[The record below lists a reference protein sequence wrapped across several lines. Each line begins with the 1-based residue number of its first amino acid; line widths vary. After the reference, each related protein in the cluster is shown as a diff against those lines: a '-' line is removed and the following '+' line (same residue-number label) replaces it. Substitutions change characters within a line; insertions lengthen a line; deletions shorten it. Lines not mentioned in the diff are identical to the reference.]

1 MMRRTDP
8 ASMQANPWRGPAALP
23 LTCRGTGFIAVDM
36 RTWIMLALWCVGMAT
51 SQATALRLDG
61 TPTWSITKPKCTLEL
76 VGSIRNLNAFT
87 SGSVK
92 MVLFADLVPFPS
104 KAQVVAEADL
114 GQIPGYGE
122 IDDFKRKVN
131 VTLPTANGDYYFTL
145 AVLEYTLA
153 GWQTRAYVATGQRTL
168 KNGDFLA
175 GYKWR
180 IPGKKVVPPP
190 AGLVAGDRLRLTVK
204 ANFDLDAITP
214 GTESR
219 KTVRIEGVSS
229 TTVSYG
235 GKTYDTKYDYL
246 VAKRTLNGVK
256 RPAGNVT
263 LARSGNNQQ
272 AEITLFFYNATGG
285 IYRQAAEGRVT
296 WGVFSYD

>member
-1 MMRRTDP
+1 MGMLLWIGL
-8 ASMQANPWRGPAALP
+8 ASA
-23 LTCRGTGFIAVDM
+23 
-36 RTWIMLALWCVGMAT
+36 
-51 SQATALRLDG
+51 QATVLRLDG

-76 VGSIRNLNAFT
+76 VGSIRNLNSFP

-92 MVLFADLVPFPS
+92 IVLFADLVPFPS
-104 KAQVVAEADL
+104 KARVVAEADL

-131 VTLPTANGDYYFTL
+131 ATLPTTNGDYYFTL

-153 GWQTRAYVATGQRTL
+153 GWQTRAYVATGQKTL

-180 IPGKKVVPPP
+180 IPNRTVIAPP
-190 AGLVAGDRLRLTVK
+190 AGLIKGDRLKLTVK
-204 ANFDLDAITP
+204 SNFDLDAITP

-229 TTVSYG
+229 TSVSYG
-235 GKTYDTKYDYL
+235 GKNYDTKYEYL
-246 VAKRTLNGVK
+246 VAKQPINGVK
-256 RPAGNVT
+256 RPAGNLT
-263 LARSGNNQQ
+263 LAKSGIHQQ
-272 AEITLFFYNATGG
+272 AAITLFFHSATGG
-285 IYRQAAEGRVT
+285 VYRQAAEGRVT